1 MNIAP
6 ENDNLTTDQVA
17 AILLVTVNHVRELV
31 KAGKF
36 PNAHRPGKGY
46 LIPRQDV
53 HNYIISREKETQ

>member
-6 ENDNLTTDQVA
+6 ESDMLNTDQVA
-17 AILLVTVNHVRELV
+17 VILMVTRSHVRELL

-36 PNAHRPGKGY
+36 PNAHRPGRGY

-53 HNYIISREKETQ
+53 NNYIISREKETR